1 MHRRIPLSLHAGLF
15 LAAALLLA
23 AAVPASATVLHY
35 DCLLSGPAES
45 PPNASPGT
53 GGAEVTIDDVANTM
67 RVQCTFSGLL
77 GTSTACHIH
86 APTTVA
92 LTGTAGVATLT
103 PAFTGFPL
111 GVTSGTLDHTFDL
124 TLTSTYN
131 SPYVTANG
139 GTAAGAEAALLA
151 AIAAGKAYFNI
162 HTTVVPGGEIRG
174 FLKPFDPTPT
184 RTSTWARV
192 KSLYH

>member
-1 MHRRIPLSLHAGLF
+1 MHRKFPLSLHAGLF
-15 LAAALLLA
+15 LAAALILA
-23 AAVPASATVLHY
+23 AALPASATVLHY
-35 DCLLSGPAES
+35 NCLLSGPAES

-53 GGAEVTIDDVANTM
+53 GGAEVTIDNVANTM

-77 GTSTACHIH
+77 GTTNACHIH
-86 APTTVA
+86 APTAVA
-92 LTGTAGVATLT
+92 FTGTAGVATLT

-131 SPYVTANG
+131 SPFVTANG

-162 HTTVVPGGEIRG
+162 HTTTVPGGEIRG
-174 FLKPFDPTPT
+174 FLKAFDPTPT
-184 RTSTWARV
+184 EKSTWARV

>member
-1 MHRRIPLSLHAGLF
+1 MHRLLPRFIHAH
-15 LAAALLLA
+15 LLLA
-23 AAVPASATVLHY
+23 AALVLAAAAPASATVLHY
-35 DCLLSGPAES
+35 NCLLSGPAES
-45 PPNASPGT
+45 PPNASPGS
-53 GGAEVTIDDVANTM
+53 GGAEVTIDNVANTM

-77 GTSTACHIH
+77 GTTNACHIH
-86 APTTVA
+86 APTAVA

-131 SPYVTANG
+131 SPFVTANG
-139 GTAAGAEAALLA
+139 GTAAGAEAALLS
-151 AIAAGKAYFNI
+151 AIAAGKSYFNI

-174 FLKPFDPTPT
+174 FLRPFDPTPT
-184 RTSTWARV
+184 EKSTWSRV

>member
-1 MHRRIPLSLHAGLF
+1 MHPRILLPIRALLL
-15 LAAALLLA
+15 LAAAVMIA

-53 GGAEVTIDDVANTM
+53 GGAEVTIDNVANTM

-77 GTSTACHIH
+77 GTTNACHIH
-86 APTTVA
+86 APTAVA
-92 LTGTAGVATLT
+92 GTGTAGVATMT

-111 GVTSGTLDHTFDL
+111 GVTAGTLDHTFDL
-124 TLTSTYN
+124 TLLATYN
-131 SPYVTANG
+131 SPFVTANG
-139 GTAAGAEAALLA
+139 GTAAGAEAALLS

-174 FLKPFDPTPT
+174 FLHAFDPTPT
-184 RTSTWARV
+184 EKSTWSRV